1 MQTFLP
7 YPDFA
12 ESASVLDRQRLGK
25 QRVETL
31 QVMKALTV
39 PGYGWQQHPI
49 VKMWIGYER
58 TLLDY
63 QDAFCAEW
71 VGRGYA
77 DTCAEKTLVVFE
89 EAAESRGPDFRES
102 GPPPWLGDEALHESH
117 RSKLVAKDEQ
127 FYGAIF
133 PEAERGLDYVWPGVT
148 SSSQDPPVGER
159 TAPRQRR
166 RPGTR
171 PSSPR

>member
-39 PGYGWQQHPI
+39 PGYGWQQHPV

-71 VGRGYA
+71 VGRG
-77 DTCAEKTLVVFE
+77 
-89 EAAESRGPDFRES
+89 
-102 GPPPWLGDEALHESH
+102 
-117 RSKLVAKDEQ
+117 
-127 FYGAIF
+127 
-133 PEAERGLDYVWPGVT
+133 
-148 SSSQDPPVGER
+148 
-159 TAPRQRR
+159 
-166 RPGTR
+166 
-171 PSSPR
+171 

>member
-1 MQTFLP
+1 M
-7 YPDFA
+7 A
-12 ESASVLDRQRLGK
+12 AR
-25 QRVETL
+25 
-31 QVMKALTV
+31 
-39 PGYGWQQHPI
+39 
-49 VKMWIGYER
+49 
-58 TLLDY
+58 
-63 QDAFCAEW
+63 
-71 VGRGYA
+71 YA
-77 DTCAEKTLVVFE
+77 DTCAEKTLAVFE

>member
-39 PGYGWQQHPI
+39 PGYGWQQHPV

-77 DTCAEKTLVVFE
+77 DTCAEKTFAVFE
-89 EAAESRGPDFRES
+89 AAAASSGPDFRES

-133 PEAERGLDYVWPGVT
+133 PDAVRGLDYVWPGVT
-148 SSSQDPPVGER
+148 SSPQDLPVGER
-159 TAPRQRR
+159 TARR
-166 RPGTR
+166 RHRPRGTR
-171 PSSPR
+171 PD